1 MNLFIFP
8 YQSDN
13 FYTCPDTA
21 ICKESGRYEYYVPDG
36 IETVRA
42 IPFAYVKIS
51 RAGKCIREEYAHK
64 HYEVCGWGVHLAT
77 YDVNEGKTLDNSIF
91 LSESTKIEGTG
102 PFAAACASHSLII
115 CVRYFRAKSVRW
127 NIGLYLLSSVGRS
140 RTSWSN
146 LKLGIKWNVVCH
158 KRKVISF
165 FPIRDFG

>member
-102 PFAAACASHSLII
+102 PYEGFDFFDSALQKASQYMSLRSGDVIVLELEDIQAFEIQPDNNYSLSYKDLTITLHS
-115 CVRYFRAKSVRW
+115 
-127 NIGLYLLSSVGRS
+127 
-140 RTSWSN
+140 
-146 LKLGIKWNVVCH
+146 
-158 KRKVISF
+158 
-165 FPIRDFG
+165 